1 MIGNKSLSSNFM
13 TSRPEKQ
20 LQHIY
25 CPISQRSKSN
35 ETMKY
40 PISQRSKSNETM
52 KYDQLI
58 QARN

>member
-20 LQHIY
+20 LQYIY
-25 CPISQRSKSN
+25 CPISQRSKS
-35 ETMKY
+35 T
-40 PISQRSKSNETM
+40 ETM